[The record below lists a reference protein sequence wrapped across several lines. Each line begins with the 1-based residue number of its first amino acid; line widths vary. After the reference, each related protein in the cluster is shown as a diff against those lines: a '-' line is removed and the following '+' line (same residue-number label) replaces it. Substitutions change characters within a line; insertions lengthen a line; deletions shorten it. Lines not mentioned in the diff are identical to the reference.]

1 MVQLAEFKTV
11 QGEYPGLC
19 GRCTGTAAGGYEGQ
33 GAVCGYRRKSICT
46 GITATPVFNGGWF
59 LASENTTPSI
69 DRLTGQVPGM
79 YQSWPALNG
88 DDNLSPVTAAEIF
101 WAIDYITILE
111 ISITHR
117 GELQVGLPAKR
128 SPGYGSRFS
137 NGL

>member
-19 GRCTGTAAGGYEGQ
+19 GRCTGNAAGGYEGQ

-46 GITATPVFNGGWF
+46 GITATPVFDGGWF
-59 LASENTTPSI
+59 LTSENTALSI
-69 DRLTGQVPGM
+69 NGLAGQVSGM

-88 DDNLSPVTAAEIF
+88 DDNLSSEAAAAIF
-101 WAIDYITILE
+101 WAVGYISILK

-117 GELQVGLPAKR
+117 GELQIGLVAKR
-128 SPGYGSRFS
+128 SP
-137 NGL
+137 